1 MGQSSSK
8 SRQPSDAGDGS
19 VEGAAELVHKVAP
32 QERSNV
38 CRCPSSSTGSDS
50 APSSQR
56 GIGIW
61 LFKRAL
67 MRESGEV
74 MSARTDNERKGKLE
88 ELSPSIST
96 LRVVGETCK

>member
-1 MGQSSSK
+1 MSK
-8 SRQPSDAGDGS
+8 SHQPSDAGDGS
-19 VEGAAELVHKVAP
+19 VEGAAAAELVHEAAP
-32 QERSNV
+32 QEHSNV
-38 CRCPSSSTGSDS
+38 CASARPPSTGSDS
-50 APSSQR
+50 AASSQR

-67 MRESGEV
+67 RRGSGA
-74 MSARTDNERKGKLE
+74 MSARTDNEKMGKSE